1 MRTARVRNV
10 IGVAM
15 GVTGAGVLTGCGSP
29 HLGRYDLVVTPDAS
43 LREGQSLPP
52 VKVDIVG
59 VKPADV
65 TKWQAYSVD
74 VYFSGSDDFRNGFA
88 SSAKQLSFDAAAD
101 KPQTI
106 SAKDPIWD
114 VWSKAGVLKVFA
126 LANART
132 MRPPQVGVDARKAEI
147 PMTTDRWDVSKI
159 DIVIRASGVDVTT
172 PMRPVKE

>member
-1 MRTARVRNV
+1 V
-10 IGVAM
+10 IKAGLV
-15 GVTGAGVLTGCGSP
+15 VGAAGLLTGCGSP
-29 HLGRYDLVVTPDAS
+29 RLGRYDLVVTPDAS
-43 LREGQSLPP
+43 LREGQTLPP
-52 VKVDIVG
+52 LKVDVVG
-59 VKPADV
+59 VKPTDV

-88 SSAKQLSFDAAAD
+88 SSGKQLSFDAAAD

-106 SAKDPIWD
+106 SAKDPIWETWD
-114 VWSKAGVLKVFA
+114 KAGVRKVFV

-172 PMRPVKE
+172 PMKPVKE

>member
-1 MRTARVRNV
+1 MMNGTTRNAIGAALV
-10 IGVAM
+10 LGVA
-15 GVTGAGVLTGCGSP
+15 GLLGGCGAAR
-29 HLGRYDLVVTPDAS
+29 LGRYDLVVTPDSS
-43 LREGQSLPP
+43 LREGQTLPP

-74 VYFSGSDDFRNGFA
+74 VYFSGSDSFRND
-88 SSAKQLSFDAAAD
+88 SAGAARQLSFDASAD

-106 SAKDPIWD
+106 SSKDPIWESWD
-114 VWSKAGVLKVFA
+114 KSGVQKVFV

-159 DIVIRASGVDVTT
+159 DIVIKASGVDVAT
-172 PMRPVKE
+172 PMKPVKE